1 MGVDYIYLV
10 GEIVGAGVISVT
22 DGVAACCVFYLV
34 VVVVVV
40 GGVVIS
46 CTGCTV
52 GYVITV
58 GWGVVIS
65 YYWVYVFGLVMTV

>member
-1 MGVDYIYLV
+1 MK
-10 GEIVGAGVISVT
+10 
-22 DGVAACCVFYLV
+22 
-34 VVVVVV
+34 
-40 GGVVIS
+40 S

-52 GYVITV
+52 GYVMV